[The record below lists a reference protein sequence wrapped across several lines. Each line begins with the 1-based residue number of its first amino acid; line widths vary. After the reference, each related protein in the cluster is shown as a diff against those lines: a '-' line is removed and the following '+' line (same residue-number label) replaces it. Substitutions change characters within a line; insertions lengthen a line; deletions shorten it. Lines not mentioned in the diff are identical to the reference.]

1 MLLPYPSL
9 PVVASIE
16 PIVAEQ
22 DDTLH
27 YERGHLA
34 ATRLLQLL
42 LRCPIQVAHTA
53 LGKPFLPQEPFAL
66 SIAHSTHYIAVW
78 LAPPSFSVGIDIE
91 EPREQLLSVAPRIM
105 NRDELTH
112 FHSLS
117 NHSDALNYALE
128 VWCAKEATYKALP
141 CPSASFR
148 NDYGFHNDAVLYSP
162 ENLCLPVSFFRHPNY
177 LLASVALCSCPSMPL
192 SKAHTSAT
200 DGTTY
205 PTPHE

>member
-22 DDTLH
+22 DGTLH
-27 YERGHLA
+27 HERGHLA

-66 SIAHSTHYIAVW
+66 SIAHSAHYVAVW

-91 EPREQLLSVAPRIM
+91 EPREQLLSVVPRIM
-105 NRDELTH
+105 NGDELTH
-112 FHSLS
+112 FHSLN

-128 VWCAKEATYKALP
+128 VWCAKEAAYKALP
-141 CPSASFR
+141 CPSTSFC
-148 NDYGFHNDAVLYSP
+148 NDYGFHNGAVYYFP
-162 ENLCLPVSFFRHPNY
+162 ENICLPVSFFRHPNY
-177 LLASVALCSCPSMPL
+177 LLASVALCSYSSMPH
-192 SKAHTSAT
+192 SKAHSSVTYS
-200 DGTTY
+200 TTY